1 MDRRI
6 LAIGLVAVVVVAVAG
21 FIFLQPKQNQPP
33 PSQGKELVVITR
45 HDSAIQN
52 LFEQAYLQSS
62 YATEYNITSVRFLET
77 PVGYWAATIKN
88 GGVDVAWGGGP
99 TLFNQM
105 LQLGLLQ
112 PITGTEALSVVNQL
126 PRTWGTAVMRI
137 DNSQGNPLWVAAA
150 ISSFGFTANTVFLH
164 RYNLSEPLLW
174 TDLSSPD
181 FNRDFP
187 TIALAKPSLSTSHT
201 RIYSI
206 ILQAF
211 GWNAGWSM
219 LDRIAANGRIYDGSV
234 ESQTAVETGEVGVS
248 ISIDYY
254 GY

>member
-1 MDRRI
+1 M
-6 LAIGLVAVVVVAVAG
+6 AVAAV
-21 FIFLQPKQNQPP
+21 IFLPPKQTQPP
-33 PSQGKELVVITR
+33 PTSQTKELVIITR
-45 HDSAIQN
+45 HDSSIQN
-52 LFEQAYLQSS
+52 LFEQAYLASD
-62 YATEYNITSVRFLET
+62 YAKRYNITSVRFLET
-77 PVGYWAATIKN
+77 PVGYWSATIKH

-112 PITGTEALSVVNQL
+112 PITGTEALAVVNTL
-126 PRTWGTAVMRI
+126 PRVLGTAVMRI
-137 DNSQGNPLWVAAA
+137 DDSQGNPLWVAAA
-150 ISSFGFTANTVFLH
+150 ISSFGFTTNNVFLR
-164 RYNLSEPLLW
+164 RYNLSEPLRW
-174 TDLSSPD
+174 ADLASPN

-187 TIALAKPSLSTSHT
+187 TIAIAKPSLSTSHT

-206 ILQAF
+206 MLQAF
-211 GWNAGWSM
+211 GWDTGWSM

-248 ISIDYY
+248 VSIDYY